1 MVWNFYKSKFNE
13 KSYSAKLFFRG
24 LYLDFLRVIFS
35 RYFVRN
41 RRFFLA
47 TILTPFCYYTFN
59 VEKAENS
66 QIISNR
72 TLKKDYIGE
81 KLLYERGLFEM
92 DDETY
97 AHFSN
102 YMKKTFPR

>member
-1 MVWNFYKSKFNE
+1 MSWNYYKSKVNE
-13 KSYSAKLFFRG
+13 KSYSTRMFFRG
-24 LYLDFLRVIFS
+24 LYLDCLRIIFS

-47 TILTPFCYYTFN
+47 MTLTPFCFYTFLN
-59 VEKAENS
+59 EKA
-66 QIISNR
+66 QIDQIFSNR
-72 TLKKDYIGE
+72 SLKKDYVGE
-81 KLLYERGLFEM
+81 KLLYERGLADM

-102 YMKKTFPR
+102 YMKKHHPR